1 MKENERDF
9 SELIHEVYSRGS
21 AIEEAAELMQKASP
35 EERIEM
41 LRLMEEQARSLADCI
56 SKYANAGR
64 TRETAKP

>member
-1 MKENERDF
+1 MRENERDF

-56 SKYANAGR
+56 SKYANASR
-64 TRETAKP
+64 IRETVKP